1 MPTFPALVGTL
12 AQTLS
17 GYSAHVLDIAEP
29 APGFLDIEFRAS
41 PPTGGW
47 QPGHEIQIM
56 VTSTQARRYTAYRVT
71 GHDRLCILVAL
82 DADGPGTAW
91 VRQLSRGEDVTLV
104 ATKHRPLRLPPAPRL
119 ILGDGSALGTI
130 DACARGVPS
139 SIVALET
146 APSSVAA
153 LRERWPDY
161 QFPPA
166 RTEPGTATQAWLEEA
181 VADGRLDGIHG
192 ALLLG
197 HAGSL
202 QQQRRMLVGHGLL
215 DRRAVTTKPYWATGR
230 AGL

>member
-1 MPTFPALVGTL
+1 MPTFPALVGSL
-12 AQTLS
+12 AQTL
-17 GYSAHVLDIAEP
+17 GGHSAHVLDTAKP

-56 VTSTQARRYTAYRVT
+56 ATSTQARRYTAYRVT

-91 VRQLSRGEDVTLV
+91 VSRLSRGEDVTLV

-130 DACARGVPS
+130 DAYARGVPS

-153 LRERWPDY
+153 LRERWPQY
-161 QFPPA
+161 QFLPA
-166 RTEPGTATQAWLEEA
+166 HAEPGTAIQAWLEEA
-181 VADGRLDGIHG
+181 VADDRLAGIHG
-192 ALLLG
+192 TLLLG

>member
-17 GYSAHVLDIAEP
+17 GHSAHVVDIAEP

-41 PPTGGW
+41 PPAGGW
-47 QPGHEIQIM
+47 RPGHEIQIM
-56 VTSTQARRYTAYRVT
+56 VTSTQARRYTAYRAT
-71 GHDRLCILVAL
+71 RHDRLCILVAL

-91 VRQLSRGEDVTLV
+91 IRRLGRGEDVTLV
-104 ATKHRPLRLPPAPRL
+104 AAKHRPLRLPPAPRL

-130 DACARGVPS
+130 DAYARGVPS
-139 SIVALET
+139 STVALEA

-153 LRERWPDY
+153 LRERWPQY
-161 QFPPA
+161 QFLPA
-166 RTEPGTATQAWLEEA
+166 HPEPGSAIQAWLEEA

-202 QQQRRMLVGHGLL
+202 QRQRRMLVGHGLL

>member
-1 MPTFPALVGTL
+1 MPTFPALAGTL

-17 GYSAHVLDIAEP
+17 GHSAHVLDTAKP
-29 APGFLDIEFRAS
+29 APGFLNIEFRAS

-91 VRQLSRGEDVTLV
+91 VGRLSGGEDVTLV

-130 DACARGVPS
+130 DAYARGVPS

-153 LRERWPDY
+153 LRERWPQY
-161 QFPPA
+161 QFLPA
-166 RTEPGTATQAWLEEA
+166 HTEPGTAIQAWLEEA
-181 VADGRLDGIHG
+181 VVDERLAGIHG

>member
-12 AQTLS
+12 AEALS
-17 GYSAHVLDIAEP
+17 GYSAHVLDIAAP
-29 APGFLDIEFRAS
+29 ARGFLYIEFRAS

-56 VTSTQARRYTAYRVT
+56 ATSTQARRYTAYRVT
-71 GHDRLCILVAL
+71 GHDRLGILVAL

-91 VRQLSRGEDVTLV
+91 VRRLRRGEDVTLV

-130 DACARGVPS
+130 DAYARAVPS

-153 LRERWPDY
+153 LRERWP
-161 QFPPA
+161 QFQLLPA
-166 RTEPGTATQAWLEEA
+166 RTEPGTAIQAWLEEA
-181 VADGRLDGIHG
+181 VADGRLNGIHG